1 MTVKGSTLKWIA
13 IVTMFIDH
21 LAAVVLM
28 PAWGIAGPLRLA
40 EAWALGNGAL
50 LTFVMRQIGRLA
62 FPIFCFLLVEGLT
75 HTHSRALYLRNLLL
89 LAVVSEIPFDLCISG
104 RAVYGVHQSTICTLV
119 LGFLACWGMD
129 WLEDHTTPTYL
140 PIKKSALLGVLMV
153 LAWLFKTDYAAFGV
167 VLIVLLYILRSN
179 RTEQCLLGGIV
190 CLFGETA
197 AALAFLPIYLYNRE
211 RGKQL
216 KLLFYAF
223 YPIHLLVLYFTRL
236 LWLGW

>member
-40 EAWALGNGAL
+40 D
-50 LTFVMRQIGRLA
+50 
-62 FPIFCFLLVEGLT
+62 
-75 HTHSRALYLRNLLL
+75 LRNLLL